1 MPCVALFEL
10 RVGLHLCVS
19 RCVCVCVCI
28 YTRPP
33 HRLFIIFIIIIIIT
47 DGATEENL
55 GYLWHAYERELAQSR
70 KASRKCVHVR
80 VCERVRACVRV
91 YLCCVCVYVCV
102 CVRVRM

>member
-1 MPCVALFEL
+1 M
-10 RVGLHLCVS
+10 
-19 RCVCVCVCI
+19 
-28 YTRPP
+28 
-33 HRLFIIFIIIIIIT
+33 IIFT
-47 DGATEENL
+47 DGPTEENL
-55 GYLWHAYERELAQSR
+55 GYLRHAYERELAQSR